1 MDRVEMVVRD
11 ISPSRMD
18 LFYDILLVE
27 KEGSRA
33 LNIPIGEH
41 EANNMA
47 LFMDD
52 ILTPRP
58 MTYDTFQSILE
69 SFNIELVEI
78 VINRFLDGNYFA
90 LAIFSDQNK
99 QTKTIDIRPSDAI
112 NMAFRAN
119 APIFASEQVL
129 KDVSFNSDDYFN
141 EQISQED
148 TPCSSADIL
157 SNNNIEAFGINMLK
171 DLLKDAIAK
180 EDYDT
185 ASILRDRIKEISST
199 QGFEC

>member
-58 MTYDTFQSILE
+58 MTYDTFQSVLE
-69 SFNIELVEI
+69 GFNIELVEI
-78 VINRFLDGNYFA
+78 IINRFFDGNYFA

-119 APIFASEQVL
+119 APIYASEQVL

-148 TPCSSADIL
+148 ITYNAEVL

-185 ASILRDRIKEISST
+185 ASMLRDRIKEISST

>member
-1 MDRVEMVVRD
+1 MDKVEMVVRD

-33 LNIPIGEH
+33 LNIPIGEN

-47 LFMDD
+47 LFMED
-52 ILTPRP
+52 ILTSRP
-58 MTYDTFQSILE
+58 MTYDTFQSVLE
-69 SFNIELVEI
+69 GFNIELVEI
-78 VINRFLDGNYFA
+78 IINRFFDGNYFA
-90 LAIFSDQNK
+90 LAVFSDKNN

-119 APIFASEQVL
+119 APIYASEQVL

-141 EQISQED
+141 EQVSQED
-148 TPCSSADIL
+148 IPYSTDVL

-185 ASILRDRIKEISST
+185 ASILRDRIKEISSA

>member
-1 MDRVEMVVRD
+1 MDKVEMVVRD

-33 LNIPIGEH
+33 LNIPIGEN

-47 LFMDD
+47 LFMED
-52 ILTPRP
+52 ILTSRP
-58 MTYDTFQSILE
+58 MTYDTFQSVLE
-69 SFNIELVEI
+69 GFNIELVEI
-78 VINRFLDGNYFA
+78 IINRFFDGNYFA
-90 LAIFSDQNK
+90 LAVFSDKNN

-119 APIFASEQVL
+119 APIYASEQVL

-141 EQISQED
+141 EQVSQED
-148 TPCSSADIL
+148 IPYSTDVL

>member
-58 MTYDTFQSILE
+58 MTYDTFQSVLDG
-69 SFNIELVEI
+69 FNIELVEI
-78 VINRFLDGNYFA
+78 IINRFFDGNYFA

-119 APIFASEQVL
+119 APIYASEQVL

-148 TPCSSADIL
+148 LTFNTNIL
-157 SNNNIEAFGINMLK
+157 SDNNLEAFGINMLK

-185 ASILRDRIKEISST
+185 ASKLRDRIKEISST

>member
-58 MTYDTFQSILE
+58 MTYDTFQSVLE
-69 SFNIELVEI
+69 GFNIELVEI
-78 VINRFLDGNYFA
+78 IINRFFDGNYFA

-119 APIFASEQVL
+119 APIYASEQVL

-148 TPCSSADIL
+148 LNFNTNIL
-157 SNNNIEAFGINMLK
+157 SDNNLEAFGINMLK

-185 ASILRDRIKEISST
+185 ASMLRDRIKEISST

>member
-58 MTYDTFQSILE
+58 MTYDTFQSVLE
-69 SFNIELVEI
+69 GFNIELVEI
-78 VINRFLDGNYFA
+78 IINRFFDGNYFA

-119 APIFASEQVL
+119 APIYASEQVL

-148 TPCSSADIL
+148 LTFNTNIL
-157 SNNNIEAFGINMLK
+157 SDNNLEAFGINMLK

-185 ASILRDRIKEISST
+185 ASMLRDRIKEISST